1 MAKGRRRDNMKF
13 YITATSVLSYAENI
27 LEEYPQ
33 IKKFD
38 YSIDNSRRV
47 ISDLYVDISSIEEL
61 LEFQKEVNHEII
73 VAGKEIEIY
82 DTWRE

>member
-1 MAKGRRRDNMKF
+1 MKF